1 MYENLDGHKTLI
13 CSRRKPDDQSFNFYS
28 TNSRFYPRINK
39 THRAF
44 IIYPEFRINTVFR
57 YSYVRWIFPHFLDR
71 RKFFSFSFYRIV
83 MQNYFIQA
91 IWSYINDQKRI
102 QSLSFYIELS
112 SKFVEMGLNLAI
124 LKDNKSGDPLFISSF

>member
-1 MYENLDGHKTLI
+1 MSDGYFH
-13 CSRRKPDDQSFNFYS
+13 
-28 TNSRFYPRINK
+28 
-39 THRAF
+39 
-44 IIYPEFRINTVFR
+44 
-57 YSYVRWIFPHFLDR
+57 IFLTDES
-71 RKFFSFSFYRIV
+71 FFSFSFYRIV